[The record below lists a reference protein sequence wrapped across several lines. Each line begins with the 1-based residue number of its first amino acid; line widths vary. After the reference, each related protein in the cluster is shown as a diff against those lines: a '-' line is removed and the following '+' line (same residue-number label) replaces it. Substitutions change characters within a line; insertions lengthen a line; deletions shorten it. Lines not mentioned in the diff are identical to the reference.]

1 MVTVGVGRNN
11 RTVHLFWV
19 HSEGCV
25 DRLKVQREE
34 ERESRTPPKALS
46 TDNGL

>member
-1 MVTVGVGRNN
+1 MVTVVVGRNS

-34 ERESRTPPKALS
+34 ERESRRTPKAQT